1 MPSINNNAHALMN
14 LQASVLCAGCAV
26 MQRVLDSAVPK
37 FLQQLSRDYALWAEG
52 NESRTSVASDE
63 LI

>member
-1 MPSINNNAHALMN
+1 MN